1 MNTIEREVRYLG
13 ATDCFVYRGGGYIPS
28 NYSVERKLYQSL
40 PTVAAKYEQLLID
53 NNIAYNK
60 LEGGEC
66 EIYDKNCYECEDLT
80 LPVYVYHA
88 IKGVYIH
95 TGKKHTEQVVTNESL
110 VAACPVERTVK
121 ALIEDANRKE
131 VAEKIKAILSKKA
144 IAFLSASSPIVSEL
158 EKFRF
163 ELCEKNRYFISA
175 RRSKEGYGRCFGYV
189 IVDLKAAEGKPVLD
203 MDVPEPLVGLTIGAG
218 ARNIK
223 DLINDINELKPVH
236 INRIN
241 VHKIAS

>member
-13 ATDCFVYRGGGYIPS
+13 ATDCFVYRGGSYIPS
-28 NYSVERKLYQSL
+28 NYSVECKLSQSL
-40 PTVAAKYEQLLID
+40 PTVVAKYEQLLIFG
-53 NNIAYNK
+53 YNK

-66 EIYDKNCYECEDLT
+66 EIYDKGCYEYEDLT

-88 IKGVYIH
+88 IKGTYIH
-95 TGKKHTEQVVTNESL
+95 TGKEHTVQVVTNRSL
-110 VAACPVERTVK
+110 VAACSLERTVE
-121 ALIEDANRKE
+121 ALISDANRKE
-131 VAEKIKAILSKKA
+131 AAEKVKALLGKSA
-144 IAFLSASSPIVSEL
+144 IAFVSTSSPLAPEL

-175 RRSKEGYGRCFGYV
+175 RRSKEGYGRYFGYV
-189 IVDLKAAEGKPVLD
+189 IVDLKEAEGKSVLD
-203 MDVPEPLVGLTIGAG
+203 MDVPEPLVGLTIGVG
-218 ARNIK
+218 ARNLK